1 MIDANDLARTRT
13 FDVPGARV
21 YAVDGRDG
29 PLAVY
34 APTNDSAWL
43 CAREPCDLREWR

>member
-1 MIDANDLARTRT
+1 VIESDDAAATRT
-13 FDVPGARV
+13 IDVPGLRL
-21 YAVDGRDG
+21 YLPDGPDG

-43 CAREPCDLREWR
+43 CAREPCDLHEWR

>member
-1 MIDANDLARTRT
+1 MIDADDLTRTRT

-34 APTNDSAWL
+34 DAANDHAWVA
-43 CAREPCDLREWR
+43 AREPCDLHEWR